1 MHKRGPGR
9 PKRDNNTKASID
21 KETAKK
27 LKTEYVENSNPPHD
41 DDDDDGDSQDDMSH
55 SDRSDSRNFEN
66 MGDVNFREASSSNK
80 DKNKGRH
87 DNSLSVL
94 TRKFI
99 HLIRTAPNLTIDLN
113 EAVQDLKVQKRRIY
127 DITNVLEGIGYI
139 EKANKNKIRWVGNTE
154 NYAIENDINQLT
166 EEIESLGVEEG
177 EIDKWTAYLQEMLGD
192 LSKDAENNN
201 YAYVTFDDIK
211 SVETLSKESE
221 QPFLVIRAPKGTV
234 LEVPVSEQ
242 ETNDEYPYKIKLSSQ
257 EGEILIY
264 VVSKD
269 EPGDSSDVAR
279 TGR

>member
-9 PKRDNNTKASID
+9 PKRDNNAKASVD
-21 KETAKK
+21 KELSKK
-27 LKTEYVENSNPPHD
+27 LKVEQKDTSVNAHD
-41 DDDDDGDSQDDMSH
+41 DDDDDGDYQDDMSH
-55 SDRSDSRNFEN
+55 SDRSDSRNFDN
-66 MGDVNFREASSSNK
+66 AGDMNFRETSSSMK

-166 EEIESLGVEEG
+166 NELEQLLVEEE
-177 EIDKWTAYLQEMLGD
+177 EIDKWTAYLQEMLAD

-234 LEVPVSEQ
+234 LEVPISDQ
-242 ETNDEYPYKIKLSSQ
+242 EANDEYPYKIKLSSQ

-269 EPGDSSDVAR
+269 EPGDSSDAPKATR
-279 TGR
+279 

>member
-9 PKRDNNTKASID
+9 PKRDNNTKASVD
-21 KETAKK
+21 KETTKK

-41 DDDDDGDSQDDMSH
+41 DDDDDNDSQDDMSH
-55 SDRSDSRNFEN
+55 SDRSDSRNFDN
-66 MGDVNFREASSSNK
+66 RDASSSNK

-99 HLIRTAPNLTIDLN
+99 HLIRTAPNFTIDLN

-166 EEIESLGVEEG
+166 QEIEQLAVEEE

-242 ETNDEYPYKIKLSSQ
+242 EANDEYPYKIKLSSQ

-269 EPGDSSDVAR
+269 EPGDSSDLAR